1 MKKFISLLIS
11 AFITLIT
18 SCNPSKMTFG
28 NADKWIPSDF
38 NPSKT
43 TLLIEK
49 FTVSKKAQQQIEDY
63 MSENYPYKY
72 EFAQQSEI
80 ENKSGKYSD
89 LKKYKFA
96 IIYSSHNTHWT
107 KQEGASTTGG
117 LTVTGFDYNFVDRE
131 IDKIYPPTKKSN
143 SYAIM
148 TFKPMI
154 NTIVKKFE

>member
-1 MKKFISLLIS
+1 MKKNIPAFIF
-11 AFITLIT
+11 AFITLTT

-28 NADKWIPSDF
+28 NADKWIPADF
-38 NPSKT
+38 NPSKI

-49 FTVSKKAQQQIEDY
+49 FNVSKKAQQEMEDY
-63 MSENYPYKY
+63 MSENYSYKY
-72 EFAQQSEI
+72 EFAPILEI

-96 IIYSSHNTHWT
+96 IIYSTHNTIWREVG
-107 KQEGASTTGG
+107 KSSGG
-117 LTVTGFDYNFVDRE
+117 VQVTGFDYNFVDRE
-131 IDKIYPPTKKSN
+131 IDKAYPPTNKSS
-143 SYAIM
+143 SYATM